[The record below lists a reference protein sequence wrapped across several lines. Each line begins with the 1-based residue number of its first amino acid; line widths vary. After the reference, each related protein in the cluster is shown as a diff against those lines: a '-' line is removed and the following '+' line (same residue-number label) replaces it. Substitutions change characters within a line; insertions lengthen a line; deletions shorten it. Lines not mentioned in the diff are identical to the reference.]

1 MSASDEDLLV
11 NLERELQEAVRR
23 HDRAS
28 LESLLSEE
36 FRTTGSSRL
45 GTVDRGRWLDL
56 ATGGIEWDSFEFR
69 SAKCMVLGDVGV
81 VASVVNRQGA
91 VAGQDT
97 SGEFATVDTWVRRD
111 GRWQVINRVVL
122 PIEPDQV

>member
-1 MSASDEDLLV
+1 MTPSDEDLLV

-69 SAKCMVLGDVGV
+69 SAKCMSLGDVGV
-81 VASVVNRQGA
+81 VASVVNRQGT

-97 SGEFATVDTWVRRD
+97 GGEFATVDTWVKRD
-111 GRWQVINRVVL
+111 GRWQIINRVVL
-122 PIEPDQV
+122 PLDPDQA